1 MRSMEETIQHEKL
14 WSVLLLLILVVL
26 FCGFGI
32 KTAYDQR
39 NERLRWQENVVNTLN
54 SHTQKINALNSNVQ
68 TLKGNFGVLNDKVD
82 NLEQT
87 CQQQSTE
94 FFAGCYGV
102 LPQNDQT
109 TFSLQCN
116 KDFFK

>member
-14 WSVLLLLILVVL
+14 WSVLILVILVVL

-39 NERLRWQENVVNTLN
+39 NERLRWQEEVANTFTR
-54 SHTQKINALNSNVQ
+54 HTQKIEALNNDVQ
-68 TLKGNFGVLNDKVD
+68 YLKGNFGVLNDKVD
-82 NLEQT
+82 NLQQSY
-87 CQQQSTE
+87 QQQSTE
-94 FFAGCYGV
+94 HFAGCYGV
-102 LPQNDQT
+102 LPQGNQT